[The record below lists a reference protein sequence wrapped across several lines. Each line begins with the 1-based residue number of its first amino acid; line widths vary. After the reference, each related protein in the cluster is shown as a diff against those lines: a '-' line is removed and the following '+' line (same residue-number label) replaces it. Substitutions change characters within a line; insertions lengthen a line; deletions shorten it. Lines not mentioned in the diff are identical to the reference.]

1 MKALFALFLLAS
13 PSWAGVVMPVE
24 NGVAPAGPS
33 APAVPV
39 AAPGGGAL
47 GAPSLGTGA
56 DLRGAIPLLPSPVPG
71 LRGTVKHFIGQSD
84 AAAAAA
90 SIRPEAAAVR
100 PAPGQATALDGRD
113 ADRTPALP
121 AKASPGSPS
130 LAISRE
136 RAAAASTPDN
146 GASLSDAARRAAPSN
161 PLADASSLE
170 HARPEKA
177 AGLGRAFFDQSDEK
191 GRGALEDPAAS
202 AGAAPAIA
210 AAIPEG
216 GLFSVGRGGRGRL
229 SPANAEAAFGAGHG
243 PSRDAVGFAPEGE
256 TLQDAVASVPGA
268 AAAGG
273 ASAVMFRSAA
283 PNGRLPGAPAEAA
296 ASAVPLPVLGAPR
309 PLALDLSRSGLVV
322 RVRSALEGALSSETS
337 AASPARLAAPGPST
351 ALLERG
357 AMLEA
362 FSVARAFAESVPG
375 ARTLAARSRAASPAA
390 PLAPAAE
397 PAAVPLW
404 WAWLLLPLFVAAV
417 RGIL

>member
-24 NGVAPAGPS
+24 NGVSPAGPS
-33 APAVPV
+33 APAAPV
-39 AAPGGGAL
+39 SAPGGGAL
-47 GAPSLGTGA
+47 GSPSLGSGA

-71 LRGTVKHFIGQSD
+71 LLGTVKHFVGQAD
-84 AAAAAA
+84 AAAAA
-90 SIRPEAAAVR
+90 SIRPETAAVR
-100 PAPGQATALDGRD
+100 PASGRSTAAQGRASD
-113 ADRTPALP
+113 QTPALP

-130 LAISRE
+130 LAISRD
-136 RAAAASTPDN
+136 RKAAASTPDD
-146 GASLSDAARRAAPSN
+146 GAVLTEAARRAAPSS

-191 GRGALEDPAAS
+191 GRGALEDPSSS

-216 GLFSVGRGGRGRL
+216 GMFSVGRGARGRL
-229 SPANAEAAFGAGHG
+229 SPASAEAAFGPGHG
-243 PSRDAVGFAPEGE
+243 PSRNAVDFAPEGE

-283 PNGRLPGAPAEAA
+283 PNGRLPGAPAEAS

-309 PLALDLSRSGLVV
+309 PLAIDRSPSDLVV
-322 RVRSALEGALSSETS
+322 RVRTALEGAMTS
-337 AASPARLAAPGPST
+337 APSAAASPRLAPPGPST

-362 FSVARAFAESVPG
+362 FSVARAFAETVPG
-375 ARTLAARSRAASPAA
+375 ARTLAARSRSASPAA

-397 PAAVPLW
+397 PAPVPLW
-404 WAWLLLPLFVAAV
+404 WAWLLLPLFVAAI

>member
-1 MKALFALFLLAS
+1 MKAFFALFLLAS

-47 GAPSLGTGA
+47 GAPSLGSGA
-56 DLRGAIPLLPSPVPG
+56 DLRGAIPVLPAPVPG
-71 LRGTVKHFIGQSD
+71 LLGAVKHFVGQSD
-84 AAAAAA
+84 AAAAA

-100 PAPGQATALDGRD
+100 PAPGQATAAQGRA

-121 AKASPGSPS
+121 AKVSPGAPA
-130 LAISRE
+130 LAISLDRK
-136 RAAAASTPDN
+136 AAASTPDD
-146 GASLSDAARRAAPSN
+146 GSVLTDDARRAAPSN
-161 PLADASSLE
+161 PLADASSIE

-191 GRGALEDPAAS
+191 DRGALEDPSAS

-216 GLFSVGRGGRGRL
+216 GMFAFGRGARGRL
-229 SPANAEAAFGAGHG
+229 APASAEAAFGAGHG
-243 PSRDAVGFAPEGE
+243 PSRHAVDYAPEGE

-283 PNGRLPGAPAEAA
+283 PNGRLPGAPAEAP

-309 PLALDLSRSGLVV
+309 PLALDRSPSGLVV
-322 RVRSALEGALSSETS
+322 RVRSALEGTLASAPS
-337 AASPARLAAPGPST
+337 AASAARLAPPGPST

-375 ARTLAARSRAASPAA
+375 ARTLAERSRAASPAA
-390 PLAPAAE
+390 PLAPAVE
-397 PAAVPLW
+397 PAPVPLW
-404 WAWLLLPLFVAAV
+404 WAWFLLPLFVAAV

>member
-39 AAPGGGAL
+39 AAPGGASL
-47 GAPSLGTGA
+47 GAPSLGSGA

-71 LRGTVKHFIGQSD
+71 LLGPVRHFVGQAD
-84 AAAAAA
+84 AAAAA
-90 SIRPEAAAVR
+90 SIRPEAAAAR
-100 PAPGQATALDGRD
+100 PAPGQAASVPGRA

-121 AKASPGSPS
+121 AKASPGAPA
-130 LAISRE
+130 LAISRD
-136 RAAAASTPDN
+136 RKAAASTLDN
-146 GASLSDAARRAAPSN
+146 GAVLSDSARGSTPSN

-177 AGLGRAFFDQSDEK
+177 AGLGRAFFDQSDED
-191 GRGALEDPAAS
+191 GRGALADPSAS
-202 AGAAPAIA
+202 AGAAPSIA

-216 GLFSVGRGGRGRL
+216 GLFSLGRGARGRL
-229 SPANAEAAFGAGHG
+229 SPSNAEDAFGAGHG
-243 PSRDAVGFAPEGE
+243 PSRDAVPYSPEGE

-283 PNGRLPGAPAEAA
+283 PNGRLPGAPADAPAA
-296 ASAVPLPVLGAPR
+296 AVPLPVLGAPR
-309 PLALDLSRSGLVV
+309 PLAIDLSPSGLVV
-322 RVRSALEGALSSETS
+322 RVRSALQGGAIVSAPS
-337 AASPARLAAPGPST
+337 AAAAPRLAAPGPST

-375 ARTLAARSRAASPAA
+375 ARTLAPRSRAASPAA

>member
-1 MKALFALFLLAS
+1 MKALFALLLLVS

-24 NGVAPAGPS
+24 SGVAPAGPS

-47 GAPSLGTGA
+47 GAPSLGSGA
-56 DLRGAIPLLPSPVPG
+56 GLRGAIPLLPSPVPG
-71 LRGTVKHFIGQSD
+71 LFGPVNHFVGQAD
-84 AAAAAA
+84 AAAAV
-90 SIRPEAAAVR
+90 RPEAAAVR
-100 PAPGQATALDGRD
+100 PASGQTTAVKGRA

-121 AKASPGSPS
+121 AKTSPGAPS
-130 LAISRE
+130 LAISRD
-136 RAAAASTPDN
+136 RDASASTLDGEASSSRASR
-146 GASLSDAARRAAPSN
+146 GAADAN

-191 GRGALEDPAAS
+191 GRGALADPSAA
-202 AGAAPAIA
+202 AGDAPAIA

-216 GLFSVGRGGRGRL
+216 GVFSFGRRAGSRL
-229 SPANAEAAFGAGHG
+229 SPASAEAALGAGHA
-243 PSRDAVGFAPEGE
+243 PNRNAVYFAPEGE

-283 PNGRLPGAPAEAA
+283 PNGRLPGASTEAS

-309 PLALDLSRSGLVV
+309 PLALELSPSGLVV
-322 RVRSALEGALSSETS
+322 RVRSALEGAMASAPS
-337 AASPARLAAPGPST
+337 AASAPRPIPPGPST
-351 ALLERG
+351 AFLERG

-390 PLAPAAE
+390 PLAPAAQ
-397 PAAVPLW
+397 PAPVPLW
-404 WAWLLLPLFVAAV
+404 WAWFLLPLFVAAI